1 MYYLGFLEKFDPCYE
16 NYGEFLIN
24 GNRLYCFISYAPNYF
39 EESQY
44 YEVEINYQIFNN
56 YMVRRYNDSDL
67 NFIPFVRKDDSLKY
81 SLTGIFH
88 NDTFCVNNI
97 SFKDEELLKLFPHL
111 EGELITLEVDRLDI
125 GLWASKKT

>member
-1 MYYLGFLEKFDPCYE
+1 VIVSETIFFNDKYQMTHQIIPPLAAH
-16 NYGEFLIN
+16 
-24 GNRLYCFISYAPNYF
+24 FIWHP
-39 EESQY
+39 
-44 YEVEINYQIFNN
+44 
-56 YMVRRYNDSDL
+56 
-67 NFIPFVRKDDSLKY
+67 DDSLKY